1 MSSSQNIV
9 RLVTVVELQLV
20 YDHRHRAGDMLP
32 RECNV
37 LEFFDNHF
45 DFLCITGLLGSRGFW
60 WFRHRNCFVKN
71 VHFCCSFQFF
81 GRIFT
86 SSSNKCAYIATI
98 EDDGRLTLNGARHSS
113 PRNVFEDYSGNP
125 RSAISSLPN
134 SLKSGSKPSKDI
146 IRHIIGINGFIPN
159 LPDTKNYWFK

>member
-1 MSSSQNIV
+1 MSI
-9 RLVTVVELQLV
+9 
-20 YDHRHRAGDMLP
+20 
-32 RECNV
+32 
-37 LEFFDNHF
+37 
-45 DFLCITGLLGSRGFW
+45 
-60 WFRHRNCFVKN
+60 
-71 VHFCCSFQFF
+71 FCCSFLFL
-81 GRIFT
+81 GCIFT

-159 LPDTKNYWFK
+159 LPDTKNYWFKQSLWKFWKLNGHSGFFEKNVVVSRANSSRVNSACELTYDTGPITYAFGSKKNRFYHID